1 MTKLV
6 TWHIKNAKILDV
18 FNLKFDD
25 TELWINDN
33 QILYRGKRSDLTA
46 ENTFDAGGGY
56 IVPGLIDSHLHIESS
71 LLTPSEFGKL
81 VIPHGITRIFA
92 DPHEIA
98 SVAGVSGIQY
108 MLEDAKQTPLNIH
121 YMLPS
126 SVPATP
132 FEHAGATLH

>member
-81 VIPHGITRIFA
+81 VIPHGITRI
-92 DPHEIA
+92 
-98 SVAGVSGIQY
+98 
-108 MLEDAKQTPLNIH
+108 
-121 YMLPS
+121 
-126 SVPATP
+126 
-132 FEHAGATLH
+132 